1 VNAKKIQHRIVI
13 LTGGQTGVDRAA
25 IDAALASALPVG
37 GYCPKGRMA
46 EDGAIPKEYPL
57 KECESRSPMHRTF
70 LNVLESEAV
79 LLCVLGELRGG
90 TKYASG
96 CARLLD
102 RPQMVIDLSA
112 DSNIAN
118 VTAWLSCE
126 CISVLNIAG
135 PRESENPGVYL
146 LAFSYLTR
154 LFCTL

>member
-1 VNAKKIQHRIVI
+1 LTIESTKKNRHKIVI

-25 IDAALASALPVG
+25 INAALAFALPVG

-46 EDGAIPKEYPL
+46 EDGAIPIDYPL

-70 LNVLESEAV
+70 LNVLKSEAV

-96 CARLLD
+96 CACLLD
-102 RPQMVIDLSA
+102 RPQMVIDLSS

-118 VTAWLSCE
+118 VTAWLSRE
-126 CISVLNIAG
+126 CI
-135 PRESENPGVYL
+135 
-146 LAFSYLTR
+146 
-154 LFCTL
+154 